1 MKKKYLIL
9 FALAVVTL
17 TLLLSGCGGNVDNL
31 EGKYVATFELNGGKL
46 NIGTTEVSS
55 KINYAYDPDSY
66 ILDPATYGNYQ
77 ISRPGYIFTG
87 WYKTAEC
94 NENEKWDF
102 TTQKITSEKLTLFAG
117 WEKEIVYTFTVC
129 YPNGDSL
136 VTLGTY
142 KVDEGAVFED
152 YRKYAEERDGF
163 TPFGY
168 YADAGYTTPWNFAEK
183 HPGGETDT
191 DIKVYVDY
199 LEGDWIIVNNYSELK
214 SAIGKGNIY
223 LNADI
228 DCEGKELFFKG
239 DFKFTLEGNG
249 HTVSNFTV
257 NKSGTSM
264 NPAVAIFNN
273 LTDTAVIK
281 DVNFSNISAVGV
293 SYPWKLKGG
302 EGEIKDITIENYR
315 AHAIAFAEITAFDN
329 CKIENVRLS
338 NIDICVEGEERELTE
353 AILKQRGMNVVEV
366 NNAKNITFD
375 NVNIRME
382 KSAEQ
387 AWNALFSENNCNNV
401 KRINCN
407 F

>member
-17 TLLLSGCGGNVDNL
+17 TLLLSGCGSNVDNL

-102 TTQKITSEKLTLFAG
+102 TTQKITSEKLTLYAG
-117 WEKEIVYTFTVC
+117 WEKEIVYSFTVC
-129 YPNGDSL
+129 YADGDNL

-142 KVDEGAVFED
+142 KVSEGAAFED

-257 NKSGTSM
+257 NKFGTSM

-281 DVNFSNISAVGV
+281 DVNFKDVIFKFSDVSAG
-293 SYPWKLKGG
+293 
-302 EGEIKDITIENYR
+302 
-315 AHAIAFAEITAFDN
+315 
-329 CKIENVRLS
+329 NVRDRKVAALAVNAGNCTVTNVTVSGKLVTNYEGDLS
-338 NIDICVEGEERELTE
+338 EIVNKPFFGKDVTLESFTANIVIE
-353 AILKQRGMNVVEV
+353 KQ
-366 NNAKNITFD
+366 
-375 NVNIRME
+375 
-382 KSAEQ
+382 S
-387 AWNALFSENNCNNV
+387 
-401 KRINCN
+401 
-407 F
+407 

>member
-17 TLLLSGCGGNVDNL
+17 TLLLSGCGSNVDNL

-102 TTQKITSEKLTLFAG
+102 TTQKITSEKLTLYAG
-117 WEKEIVYTFTVC
+117 WEKEIVYSFTVC
-129 YPNGDSL
+129 YADGDNL

-142 KVDEGAVFED
+142 KVSEGAAFED

-168 YADAGYTTPWNFAEK
+168 YADAECTTPWNFDEK
-183 HPGGETDT
+183 HPGGEVDT

-223 LNADI
+223 LNKDI
-228 DCEGKELFFKG
+228 DCEGKELCYEG
-239 DFKFTLEGNG
+239 NFKFTFEGNG

-257 NKSGTSM
+257 DKFGTQM
-264 NPAVAIFNN
+264 KPRVAIFKN

-281 DVNFSNISAVGV
+281 DVNFKDVIFNFSEV
-293 SYPWKLKGG
+293 SKGNERERMVAALATEAGNCTVTNVTVTGKLVTDY
-302 EGEIKDITIENYR
+302 EGELPDINKPFYGKDVTLDSFTANIVIEV
-315 AHAIAFAEITAFDN
+315 
-329 CKIENVRLS
+329 IE
-338 NIDICVEGEERELTE
+338 
-353 AILKQRGMNVVEV
+353 KQ
-366 NNAKNITFD
+366 
-375 NVNIRME
+375 
-382 KSAEQ
+382 S
-387 AWNALFSENNCNNV
+387 
-401 KRINCN
+401 
-407 F
+407 